1 MIENREIPKEY
12 ISIRQVWLGQ
22 INRCLEAMTNQDM
35 KDDHS
40 YGFAGDSA
48 VVDGIRGLYYT
59 LVDYGEAKVKS
70 DVDYKFKRWKKE
82 QFELRKDEKILV
94 SDVEKQRFQIIIQ
107 VLRPPGKIYTNKIVW
122 YVTGQMIKKW

>member
-1 MIENREIPKEY
+1 MIENKEIPKEY
-12 ISIRQVWLGQ
+12 ISIRQVWLQQ

-40 YGFAGDSA
+40 HGFAGDSA

-107 VLRPPGKIYTNKIVW
+107 VLNKYGMLFESQPSGFSNVE
-122 YVTGQMIKKW
+122 IKSV